1 MKARGKRGGA
11 EGRGRLVILTHPE
24 QITFKKPNF
33 RTRKGRNVRMSNII
47 PTPIKL
53 DVRQLSNPGATL
65 ESETIS
71 DNWKTF
77 KNDEK
82 CFLSLPKGFFSFLG
96 YSHFS
101 PDVLIM

>member
-33 RTRKGRNVRMSNII
+33 RTRKGRNVRMSNIM

-71 DNWKTF
+71 DN
-77 KNDEK
+77 
-82 CFLSLPKGFFSFLG
+82 
-96 YSHFS
+96 
-101 PDVLIM
+101 